1 MPVNVELNKASPS
14 NFELS
19 FPLLP
24 GQTMLHANDELIL
37 NIYGVV
43 LPALNIS
50 ALEQDWQGTKRKIAS
65 SPAEFE
71 ILTTQFIV
79 DAAFKNWKVLFNWM
93 TYISNNKDKMMEFY
107 NRYAVDAS
115 LRILDNFNNSILG
128 INFKGM
134 WPTNLQEVSF
144 SYKEGEVQLEGG
156 CTFVFDFYEVVE
168 NI

>member
-24 GQTMLHANDELIL
+24 AQTMLHANDELIL
-37 NIYGVV
+37 NIYGVI
-43 LPALNIS
+43 LPAFNIP
-50 ALEQDWQGTKRKIAS
+50 ALEQEWQGTKRKIAGN
-65 SPAEFE
+65 PAEFE

-107 NRYAVDAS
+107 DRYAVDAS
-115 LRILDNFNNSILG
+115 LRILDNFNNCILG
-128 INFKGM
+128 VNFKGM

-144 SYKEGEVQLEGG
+144 SHKEGEVQLEGG
-156 CTFVFDFYEVVE
+156 CTFVFDYYEVVE